1 MNQSNKIGLSM
12 LFAGAIALAIIA
24 VTAVSTY
31 FLLSSE
37 QPVAINL
44 FGQSDEANQ
53 ARFTSLDKF
62 VISVDGD
69 DRTHYLLLEMALK
82 TNSDAA
88 HEALLEFKPV
98 AKNVLLRMF
107 SQKSYEEVRQLKDI
121 EALQSRVHKE
131 LAMVLVQNGYQHR
144 IEEVLFTKMVIQ

>member
-1 MNQSNKIGLSM
+1 M
-12 LFAGAIALAIIA
+12 
-24 VTAVSTY
+24 
-31 FLLSSE
+31 
-37 QPVAINL
+37 
-44 FGQSDEANQ
+44 
-53 ARFTSLDKF
+53 
-62 VISVDGD
+62 DGD

-82 TNSDAA
+82 TQSDAA
-88 HEALLEFKPV
+88 HEALSEFKPV